1 MKHMVELN
9 SEILAVKHFSSA
21 AILGLFTWCITYS
34 IPSHAEFIEGSAA
47 LTSTTLRIPEP
58 LLFDLVRPLG
68 AKKGELEVNTLAL
81 KPLKGGPAEWA
92 PEIEYAFADDY
103 AIELELPFEH
113 TNLTNY
119 KFALQGTLS
128 NPLIAGMIQGW
139 QVIGEKNRGTGKYS
153 ADALYINGY
162 RLSKAWSTLNMF
174 GIRRTVFGGE
184 GKTIALMNNNLF
196 YDYSQR
202 LTYGIELNHEIDQ
215 EGQWGYSLTPQ
226 IHLDLSHHINL
237 QTGLGFS
244 RLNENRSAEKL
255 FAMRLSVAF

>member
-1 MKHMVELN
+1 MIKHYL
-9 SEILAVKHFSSA
+9 SAV
-21 AILGLFTWCITYS
+21 ILGLFTWCITYS
-34 IPSHAEFIEGSAA
+34 IPSYAEFIEGSA
-47 LTSTTLRIPEP
+47 TLSSVVPHIPEP

-81 KPLKGGPAEWA
+81 KPLKGGTAEWA
-92 PEIEYAFADDY
+92 PEIEYVFADNY
-103 AIELELPFEH
+103 AFELELPFE
-113 TNLTNY
+113 NSNFTNY

-128 NPLIAGMIQGW
+128 NPLTVGMIQGW

-162 RLSKAWSTLNMF
+162 RLSEVWSTLNML
-174 GIRRTVFGGE
+174 GIRRTVFGGD

-202 LTYGIELNHEIDQ
+202 LTYGIELNHEINQ
-215 EGQWGYSLTPQ
+215 KGQWHYSVTPQ
-226 IHLDLSHHINL
+226 IHLDLNHHITL

-244 RLNENRSAEKL
+244 RLNENGSAGKL